1 MKKFFKL
8 LFTVTLTLT
17 IIGMSANLCLAQS
30 LRGGDSKDVIT
41 VKTAQESLEIKD
53 AIGESDTPYTL
64 GINDVIGIEVR
75 NQPEF
80 TGEFIVGPDGNIQY
94 SYIGDI
100 KAEGLT
106 KYQLKDTITKEL
118 ERYVRG
124 AEITVSILAY
134 RSKFVYMLGEL
145 YGPGKYP
152 MKGDKVDLREAIFAA
167 NLPTRAAALRRVYVV
182 TPSEDKP
189 KLKKIDIYKLL
200 YEGRLKWNIELAPGD
215 VVVVP
220 STVPSEINR
229 ALTNLLSPFSQ
240 AANTYGLYKVI
251 NE

>member
-1 MKKFFKL
+1 MKEFFKIL
-8 LFTVTLTLT
+8 CLMVVVLMITC
-17 IIGMSANLCLAQS
+17 MSADLCFSQS
-30 LRGGDSKDVIT
+30 ITKTDSKDVVTI
-41 VKTAQESLEIKD
+41 KTKENLEIKEP
-53 AIGESDTPYTL
+53 IGEADTPYTL

-80 TGEFIVGPDGNIQY
+80 SGQYVVGPDGNIQY
-94 SYIGDI
+94 SYVGDI
-100 KAEGLT
+100 KAEGLS
-106 KYQLKDTITKEL
+106 KYQLKDIISKEL

-145 YGPGKYP
+145 SSPGQYP

-167 NLPTRAAALRRVYVV
+167 DLPTRAAALRRVYVV
-182 TPSEDKP
+182 TPSQDKP
-189 KLKKIDIYKLL
+189 KFRKVDIYKLL
-200 YEGRLKWNIELAPGD
+200 YEGKLKWNIELAPGD

-240 AANTYGLYKVI
+240 AANSYSLYHDLAQ
-251 NE
+251 